1 MWQSGIASNMMED
14 IKWIHKRDKIVK
26 NIGKEE
32 KNNTYEIN
40 KQKTN
45 RNMAHLIQTYL

>member
-1 MWQSGIASNMMED
+1 MMED
-14 IKWIHKRDKIVK
+14 MKWIHKQNKIVK
-26 NIGKEE
+26 KIGKEE
-32 KNNTYEIN
+32 KKNTYEIN